1 MFLWTFLTAPCLS
14 PLVCEADHS
23 TQVLLRDYVIS
34 HVFEDLEEEE
44 NEDEDGKKSKCF
56 LNHLTASV

>member
-1 MFLWTFLTAPCLS
+1 M
-14 PLVCEADHS
+14 CEADHS

-44 NEDEDGKKSKCF
+44 NEDEDGKNQCVF
-56 LNHLTASV
+56 

>member
-1 MFLWTFLTAPCLS
+1 M
-14 PLVCEADHS
+14 CEADHS

>member
-1 MFLWTFLTAPCLS
+1 MCYVFLWTFLTAPCLS

-44 NEDEDGKKSKCF
+44 NEDEDGKNQCVF
-56 LNHLTASV
+56 WII